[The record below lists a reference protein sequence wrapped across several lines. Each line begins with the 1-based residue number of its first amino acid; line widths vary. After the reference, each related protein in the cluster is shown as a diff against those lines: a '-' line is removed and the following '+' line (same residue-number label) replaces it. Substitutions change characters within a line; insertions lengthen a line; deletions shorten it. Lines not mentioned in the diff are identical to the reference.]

1 MSQALLLALLVL
13 QTPSQGGAAVYRN
26 DRLGFRVA
34 APTGWVL
41 LADSTLHRM
50 IMVARQNGATE
61 SQANY
66 VAAFAP
72 LPLHAQL
79 GYPYLLVQIQ
89 EVDPGDMP
97 PNLDSLAAILNGMVP
112 PPTGNRLIAKDSGS
126 VSARVD
132 TAARAVLLSAGA
144 TQLRDGRWLGSYG
157 ALRLMRHGVVS
168 LFVYG
173 LLADSVATT
182 ALRARFLAGLRVD
195 SLPPH

>member
-26 DRLGFRVA
+26 DSLGFRVA
-34 APTGWVL
+34 APPGWAL
-41 LADSTLHRM
+41 LPDSSLHRM
-50 IMVARQNGATE
+50 ILAMRQNGASE
-61 SQANY
+61 SQTNY
-66 VAAFAP
+66 VAVFAP

-89 EVDPGDMP
+89 DVDPGDMP
-97 PNLDSLAAILNGMVP
+97 PTLDSLAAILNGMVP
-112 PPTGNRLIAKDSGS
+112 EPTGNRLIAKDPGS

-144 TQLRDGRWLGSYG
+144 TQLRDGRLLGSYG
-157 ALRLMRHGVVS
+157 ALRLMRHGFVS

-173 LLADSVATT
+173 LLADSLETT